1 MPNILEIVLE
11 KGLGFV
17 FFKTSHN
24 YNKYKTV
31 ETEEEPSLTRKDSKE
46 M

>member
-1 MPNILEIVLE
+1 VPNILEIVLE

-17 FFKTSHN
+17 FFKRSDN
-24 YNKYKTV
+24 YKKYKTV
-31 ETEEEPSLTRKDSKE
+31 ETEEPSLTRKESKE